1 MALTE
6 FQLKQNE
13 LWLIN
18 IIRMTKTWMWQDY
31 MIMFEITS
39 DNKLVPPNEEA
50 YRKLSKIVRPQFM
63 KVFVK

>member
-18 IIRMTKTWMWQDY
+18 IIRTTKRWIWKDY
-31 MIMFEITS
+31 MIMFEITE
-39 DNKLVPPNEEA
+39 DNKLVPPNEDA
-50 YRKLSKIVRPQFM
+50 YKKLSKIVRPQFM